1 MSRMHH
7 LSARSFVRAAV
18 ILVLCI
24 AVVAVGAPT
33 VLRVFATPYMHTS
46 AVDVSM
52 ADAIVV
58 PGASVVRGKPS
69 PVLERRASAAVQLF
83 NAGKAPTILVTGD
96 GRAPNYNEVEP
107 VREYLE
113 AAGVPRGAIV
123 LDAEGYDTYTSMYRA
138 RDMFGFKRVVIV
150 TQDFHLPRAV
160 YVARHTGLEAEGFI
174 AAGTE
179 RTISAYVREMPASVK
194 ALLDVAFGRAPR

>member
-1 MSRMHH
+1 MGRMSY
-7 LSARSFVRAAV
+7 LSARSLIRAIV
-18 ILVLCI
+18 ILILCVG
-24 AVVAVGAPT
+24 VVAIGAPT
-33 VLRVFATPYMHTS
+33 ALRLFAAPYMHTS
-46 AVDVSM
+46 TIDIA
-52 ADAIVV
+52 AAETIVV
-58 PGASVVRGKPS
+58 PGASVIRGKPS

-123 LDAEGYDTYTSMYRA
+123 LDTEGYDTYTSMYRA
-138 RDMFGFKRVVIV
+138 REVFGFTRVVIV
-150 TQDFHLPRAV
+150 TQDFHLPRAI
-160 YVARHTGLEAEGFI
+160 YVARHTGLAAEGFI

-179 RTISAYVREMPASVK
+179 RTVSAYVREMPASVK
-194 ALLDVAFGRAPR
+194 ALLDVAFGRVPR

>member
-1 MSRMHH
+1 MGY
-7 LSARSFVRAAV
+7 LSARPFVRAVV
-18 ILVLCI
+18 ILVLGVG
-24 AVVAVGAPT
+24 VVAVGAPT
-33 VLRVFATPYMHTS
+33 VLRVLAAPYMHTS
-46 AVDVSM
+46 TVDVGA

-83 NAGKAPTILVTGD
+83 TAGKAPRILVTGD

-113 AAGVPRGAIV
+113 AAGVPHGAIV

-138 RDMFGFKRVVIV
+138 RDAFGFDRIIIV

-160 YVARHTGLEAEGFI
+160 YVARRTGLAAEGFI

-179 RTISAYVREMPASVK
+179 RTISAYLREIPASVK
-194 ALLDVAFGRAPR
+194 ALLDVAFGRTPRQ